1 MARILDGVSEPRP
14 PNEPDPEVAI
24 CITVPE
30 EFAGLSMGEL
40 QFRRGGVTGMDAQS
54 GVVLIRASLP
64 ASEYEGLENAIAA
77 GTQHRGRVEHA
88 HRQ

>member
-1 MARILDGVSEPRP
+1 MARVLSGVSEPI
-14 PNEPDPEVAI
+14 EPDPELGI

-40 QFRRGGVTGMDAQS
+40 NSRRGGVTGMDVQS
-54 GVVLIRASLP
+54 GMVLIRGFLL
-64 ASEYEGLENAIAA
+64 ASEYVGLEIAIAA

-88 HRQ
+88 PRQ